1 MPEIY
6 CQAKEEERILFA
18 LMASDPEVVFGKR
31 RAVARCFLF

>member
-6 CQAKEEERILFA
+6 CQAKEEER